1 MVRECSRI
9 VEWRDGGVTEG
20 PRGEGARVVG
30 RRERAGCARVV
41 VWRERGEGVRV
52 VWRRE

>member
-9 VEWRDGGVTEG
+9 VEWRDGGVT
-20 PRGEGARVVG
+20 EGARVVG

-41 VWRERGEGVRV
+41 VWREWGEGVRV